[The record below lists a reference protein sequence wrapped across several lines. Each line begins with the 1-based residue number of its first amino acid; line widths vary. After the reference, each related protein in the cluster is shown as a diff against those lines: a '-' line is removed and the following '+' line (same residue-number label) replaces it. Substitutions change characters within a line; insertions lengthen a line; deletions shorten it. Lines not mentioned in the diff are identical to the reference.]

1 MLTAA
6 VFLMLSGAFSEGGI
20 SQEYLMHALHYE
32 NLASCELREEL
43 SNSDLLEVTQDK
55 HQALW
60 AVSSILMALSLALPP
75 HTVQNGEKYNMLDH
89 IMTYTELSRGLVVI
103 VHSRVKSL
111 KEDPLLCNYKEW
123 DELVNRPIETN
134 TQMAI
139 TRLTELNEEIYGAS
153 RTNKYSTELQ
163 AMTYHAACRRAI
175 FFLEEC
181 FAKCSTPETRAYG
194 LAWTLISGKDFLS
207 ALKAQ
212 ESLALV
218 VLMHWGVFLEKQSYG
233 IWYVE
238 QVGRYLVEDLS
249 DSVSTVDNEKLKD
262 SLNWAR
268 EQVGLEK
275 VP

>member
-1 MLTAA
+1 
-6 VFLMLSGAFSEGGI
+6 
-20 SQEYLMHALHYE
+20 MHALHYE
-32 NLASCELREEL
+32 NLASSELREEL
-43 SNSDLLEVTQDK
+43 SNADLLEIPQDK

-75 HTVQNGEKYNMLDH
+75 FTVQSGEKYNMLEH
-89 IMTYTELSRGLVVI
+89 IMTYTELSRGLVII
-103 VHSRVKSL
+103 VHSRVKSV

-123 DELVNRPIETN
+123 DELTNRPIDDD
-134 TQMAI
+134 TQAAMK
-139 TRLTELNEEIYGAS
+139 RLMELNEETYGAS
-153 RTNKYSTELQ
+153 RTNQQSNELQ
-163 AMTYHAACRRAI
+163 AMTNHAACRRAI

-207 ALKAQ
+207 ALKNQ
-212 ESLALV
+212 EPLALV
-218 VLMHWGVFLEKQSYG
+218 ILMHWGVFLEKMSYG

-249 DSVSTVDNEKLKD
+249 ESVSTRDNAKLKD
-262 SLNWAR
+262 SLTWAR
-268 EQVGLEK
+268 DQVGLER